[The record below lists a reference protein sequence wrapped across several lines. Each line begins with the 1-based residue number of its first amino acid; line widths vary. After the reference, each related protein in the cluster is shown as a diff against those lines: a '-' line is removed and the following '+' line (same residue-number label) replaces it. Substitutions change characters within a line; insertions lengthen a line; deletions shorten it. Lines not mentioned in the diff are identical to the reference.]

1 MMRVASCSDDI
12 SSEKKPTMPPL
23 AASTAPSARVRALI
37 ALGDVEGDVGGE
49 RRLAHAGTAGED
61 DEIGRLQAAHIAVEI
76 GQPGGDA
83 AERAFALIGARGHVD
98 GDLQGFG
105 KALEA
110 AVVTPGLGDLVEAP
124 LRLLD
129 LLARARIDRRV
140 IGDVDDI
147 LADRNELA
155 PHREVVDAAAI
166 VVSVDDGRRFAGEAG
181 EILRHRHAAEV
192 MVAEE
197 RLERDRRR
205 QLARPDQRSCDLEDA
220 AMDLLDEMLAPEEV
234 GDAVERVIVDED
246 RAEQRLLGLEVVRR
260 RAIGALLRRVW
271 RCANCSMVAMGV
283 ARLRPGLKGEANA
296 NDAIRRRA
304 MIEISKPSARPS
316 AFIIAALLAPIRR
329 FANAPA

>member
-1 MMRVASCSDDI
+1 MFGDDAGRQLLGRHF
-12 SSEKKPTMPPL
+12 EREEADN
-23 AASTAPSARVRALI
+23 AAIGGLDRPIGARSRLI
-37 ALGDVEGDVGGE
+37 AFGDVEGDVGGE
-49 RRLAHAGTAGED
+49 RRFAHAGTAGED

-76 GQPGGDA
+76 RQPGRDA
-83 AERAFALIGARGHVD
+83 AERAFALIGAGGHVD

-155 PHREVVDAAAI
+155 SHREVVDAAAI
-166 VVSVDDGRRFAGEAG
+166 VVGVDDRRRFAGEAR
-181 EILRHRHAAEV
+181 EILRHGHAAEV
-192 MVAEE
+192 VVAEE

-205 QLARPDQRSCDLEDA
+205 EFARPDQRAGDLEDA
-220 AMDLLDEMLAPEEV
+220 AMDLLDEMLAPEEI
-234 GDAVERVIVDED
+234 GNAVERVIVDED

-260 RAIGALLRRVW
+260 RAIGAFLRRGL
-271 RCANCSMVAMGV
+271 A
-283 ARLRPGLKGEANA
+283 LRELFDGRH
-296 NDAIRRRA
+296 DMRRVLSGFSR
-304 MIEISKPSARPS
+304 
-316 AFIIAALLAPIRR
+316 
-329 FANAPA
+329 